1 MILDHHFNKNLNTN
15 TRMKKTI
22 QIAILIAA
30 VAIQGC
36 KTTTVTPST
45 GLTSYC
51 TTPEQIYN
59 LKKDMN
65 VNEVNTL
72 LGVPPTDVYIN
83 QKDGTKIISYKYKL
97 KYQKVA
103 AGQQDAEISLRGGE
117 EVFRDESN
125 LFVIFDANTNK
136 LLYYVTDKGRK
147 EAKGLIG
154 KSIEL
159 KYTNQ

>member
-1 MILDHHFNKNLNTN
+1 MKTTIKYSIILLALF
-15 TRMKKTI
+15 I
-22 QIAILIAA
+22 QS
-30 VAIQGC
+30 C
-36 KTTTVTPST
+36 KTTSVAPAT
-45 GLTSYC
+45 GLSSYC

-59 LKKDMN
+59 LKKDMS
-65 VNEVNTL
+65 VSEVNTA

-103 AGQQDAEISLRGGE
+103 AGQQDSETSLRGGE
-117 EVFRDESN
+117 EMFRDESN
-125 LFVIFDANTNK
+125 LFVVFDANSNK

-147 EAKGLIG
+147 EAKDLIG

-159 KYTNQ
+159 KYSNQ